1 MANKRYQTKSA
12 RNRNVRKADAKEE
25 LLDSYSRENTAR
37 YNSKKQKASAR
48 MRVIL
53 ITVLVII
60 GLAAGSAFA
69 INSYIG
75 SINNELG
82 SKQSEEERLAIQDEL
97 EPPKDYKEP
106 FYALLVGTD
115 ARIGES
121 KEGTRS
127 DTTIIV
133 RVDPINGTI
142 SLLSVPRDT
151 MVQLDG
157 YGTQKFNAIYA
168 YEGLAG
174 VIEATKELYGIS
186 IAHYGEVSFAGLI
199 EAIDAVGGVEVEV
212 SEMIDDPD
220 AGDIIINEGLQTLNG
235 EEALVFARSR
245 AYPDG
250 DFTRTSN
257 QRLLV
262 EALIQKC
269 LTLPIT
275 EIPGV
280 ITALTKSISTDMKV
294 EEVLSLMLQIKD
306 VKDIKMYS
314 AMIPSNID
322 MVDGISYVVTDQAA
336 LQEMLARLE
345 QGEDPN
351 PPDETPPD
359 ETNAPASQ
367 NTAQTD
373 APNNG
378 ATQ

>member
-60 GLAAGSAFA
+60 GLAGGSAFA